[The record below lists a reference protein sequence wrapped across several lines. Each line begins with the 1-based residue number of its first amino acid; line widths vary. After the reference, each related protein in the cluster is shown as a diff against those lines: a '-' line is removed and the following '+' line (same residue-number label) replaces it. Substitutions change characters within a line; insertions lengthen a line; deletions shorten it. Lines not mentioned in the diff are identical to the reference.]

1 MNNMG
6 FFNPFGGSGSGG
18 GGGGSTAN
26 YSVQAVTDSSGQV
39 SYKLTKNGTAVGDVI
54 SFNGSNMLVSYG
66 GELVVLN
73 SAIAGIEEAL
83 DKTYNFTT
91 FTELEIDTHNKTL
104 TQITDELLTKNLP
117 QNTIV
122 TGQIY
127 TDALPFS
134 GNGEAEVL
142 VNRPA
147 FWWTCKSL
155 TTAPYSWTALT
166 ADQACGGVIYDW
178 TPSNYELP
186 TASSSTLGGVKI
198 GSGLSVDANGVL
210 SADGSSYIL
219 PTASDSTLGGVK
231 VGSGLAIDQNGVL
244 SATGGGGGTAD
255 IIAGDGISIVT
266 GGQIVTDLS
275 SANWENY
282 ADMYDGQRSPQSDS
296 RTFKLRYFHIE
307 PGTQFKIKLTP
318 ADPNDTIYWYL
329 YGYENDFVTTGGLHF
344 GQSSDPNDW
353 DTDCDYVYT
362 MPTGKSS
369 LDITVRINNTQYG
382 YGDVVTLS
390 KFDEMQYI
398 TGAGPTT
405 KTINVIP
412 ATAQAIGGVIIGD
425 GITVDE
431 NGVISTQISEI
442 TAQDVDDLWE
452 SLIPSASDFVSNT
465 QAVSDGYDDGDI
477 GVATQDT

>member
-83 DKTYNFTT
+83 NKTYNFTT

-166 ADQACGGVIYDW
+166 VDQAWGGVIYDW

-186 TASSSTLGGVKI
+186 AASG
-198 GSGLSVDANGVL
+198 
-210 SADGSSYIL
+210 
-219 PTASDSTLGGVK
+219 STLGGVK
-231 VGSGLAIDQNGVL
+231 VGSGLSIDQDGVL
-244 SATGGGGGTAD
+244 SATGGGESKEYL
-255 IIAGDGISIVT
+255 AGEGISITERSEESDTPVDISSEHWVNESPT
-266 GGQIVTDLS
+266 GGGSRYTMSTDRTYLLQRYSLAAGTRFRVKFVPTNPTDIIYYGFDSYPSNSDNSGGIVVIGQTGPV
-275 SANWENY
+275 
-282 ADMYDGQRSPQSDS
+282 DGGFEVDQSK
-296 RTFKLRYFHIE
+296 TY
-307 PGTQFKIKLTP
+307 TMP
-318 ADPNDTIYWYL
+318 ADRNSLDIIIRINDTIWS
-329 YGYENDFVTTGGLHF
+329 
-344 GQSSDPNDW
+344 SSDVVSAASF
-353 DTDCDYVYT
+353 TEL
-362 MPTGKSS
+362 K
-369 LDITVRINNTQYG
+369 LIITESISHGTFIDANVRDGLEIDPDDN
-382 YGDVVTLS
+382 
-390 KFDEMQYI
+390 
-398 TGAGPTT
+398 
-405 KTINVIP
+405 TINVTP
-412 ATAQAIGGVIIGD
+412 ATNQTIGGVIIGD
-425 GITVDE
+425 GISVDE
-431 NGVISTQISEI
+431 NGVISVSEI

-452 SLIPSASDFVSNT
+452 SLIPSTSEFVSNT

>member
-83 DKTYNFTT
+83 NKTYNFTT

-166 ADQACGGVIYDW
+166 VDQAWGGVIYDW

-186 TASSSTLGGVKI
+186 AASANTLGGI
-198 GSGLSVDANGVL
+198 
-210 SADGSSYIL
+210 
-219 PTASDSTLGGVK
+219 K
-231 VGSGLAIDQNGVL
+231 VGENLSIDQDGVL
-244 SATGGGGGTAD
+244 SATGGGGSQEYTA
-255 IIAGDGISIVT
+255 GNGISITERSEERDTPVDISSENWVNESPT
-266 GGQIVTDLS
+266 DGGSRYTISTDRTYLLQRYS
-275 SANWENY
+275 LAAGTSFKVKFVPTNPTDVIYYGFDSYPTNS
-282 ADMYDGQRSPQSDS
+282 DGSGGITVIGQNGFEVDQS
-296 RTFKLRYFHIE
+296 RT
-307 PGTQFKIKLTP
+307 
-318 ADPNDTIYWYL
+318 
-329 YGYENDFVTTGGLHF
+329 
-344 GQSSDPNDW
+344 
-353 DTDCDYVYT
+353 YT
-362 MPTGKSS
+362 MPADRNS
-369 LDITVRINNTQYG
+369 LDIIIRINDTNYLSS
-382 YGDVVTLS
+382 DVVSAASFTEL
-390 KFDEMQYI
+390 KLII
-398 TGAGPTT
+398 TESISQGTFIDANVRDGLEIDSDDN
-405 KTINVIP
+405 TINVTP
-412 ATAQAIGGVIIGD
+412 ATTQAIGGVIIGD

-431 NGVISTQISEI
+431 TGVISVSGGSATVSEI

-452 SLIPSASDFVSNT
+452 SLIPSASEFVSNT

>member
-6 FFNPFGGSGSGG
+6 FFNPFGGSGSG

-54 SFNGSNMLVSYG
+54 SFNGSNMLVNYG

-142 VNRPA
+142 VNRPT

-166 ADQACGGVIYDW
+166 ADQSWGGVIYDW
-178 TPSNYELP
+178 TPSNYE
-186 TASSSTLGGVKI
+186 
-198 GSGLSVDANGVL
+198 
-210 SADGSSYIL
+210 L

-244 SATGGGGGTAD
+244 SATGGGGGT
-255 IIAGDGISIVT
+255 
-266 GGQIVTDLS
+266 
-275 SANWENY
+275 
-282 ADMYDGQRSPQSDS
+282 
-296 RTFKLRYFHIE
+296 
-307 PGTQFKIKLTP
+307 
-318 ADPNDTIYWYL
+318 
-329 YGYENDFVTTGGLHF
+329 
-344 GQSSDPNDW
+344 
-353 DTDCDYVYT
+353 
-362 MPTGKSS
+362 
-369 LDITVRINNTQYG
+369 TV
-382 YGDVVTLS
+382 
-390 KFDEMQYI
+390 
-398 TGAGPTT
+398 
-405 KTINVIP
+405 
-412 ATAQAIGGVIIGD
+412 
-425 GITVDE
+425 
-431 NGVISTQISEI
+431 SEI